1 MLRRNL
7 NITIIA
13 IASLLAILTQIFM
26 HPITII
32 FMVAFHIISLIYYR
46 ETAMI
51 IAYHVM
57 GIILIT
63 AYFVFGFGLV
73 ADPDIFLLMRFFV
86 DAGGFAVIITMFI
99 VVLQNKTEKGI
110 EKTFIYTGVFYYM
123 FYTFNRFQIMGY
135 IETIYYPIQRNI
147 NNALGVFFVVNL
159 VFLALNGLLQ
169 IYAIIRLDFRKRKRA
184 FLKEKKARE
193 IEQLFY

>member
-32 FMVAFHIISLIYYR
+32 FMVTFHIISLIYYR

-73 ADPDIFLLMRFFV
+73 NDPDIFLLMRFFV